1 MAKSLP
7 IPLMVSPLA
16 FSGSNGT
23 AKTLFCSC
31 LQYRQL
37 RRLYICT
44 LVYQYILSWC
54 LIRSS
59 LFFDWTIQLL
69 VVLQLS
75 DMHSTQGM
83 IVPYHGKNSQQ
94 LLYVPP
100 ERNQS
105 EFLIF
110 LNLCVIILQ
119 TSYIRSNSNYNKLF

>member
-1 MAKSLP
+1 MIHLGIQRPKEISQT
-7 IPLMVSPLA
+7 
-16 FSGSNGT
+16 SNFRSSQ
-23 AKTLFCSC
+23 LFC
-31 LQYRQL
+31 
-37 RRLYICT
+37 YIVEGQGLLPSDHTCT

-105 EFLIF
+105 EFLI

>member
-7 IPLMVSPLA
+7 IPLMATPLA

-23 AKTLFCSC
+23 AKTLFCAC

-44 LVYQYILSWC
+44 LVYQYILSSC
-54 LIRSS
+54 LICSS

-83 IVPYHGKNSQQ
+83 IKCHTMEKNSQQ

-105 EFLIF
+105 EFLI
-110 LNLCVIILQ
+110 LNLCVILQ